1 MCSQKYLERNLYKHY
16 VFFYNPKQLIIYIYD
31 EFKSDEI
38 NIFKLQFKFQLVAR
52 YPYSFEDFFNII
64 RFNCYQLKRFIN
76 SKANVYSFC
85 SYGSAIL
92 ILSRFVTREF
102 ISPVRL
108 YIRVL
113 SCIIYQL
120 SEIFS
125 TKVSTFTSSYTSK

>member
-1 MCSQKYLERNLYKHY
+1 MLVQQK
-16 VFFYNPKQLIIYIYD
+16 F
-31 EFKSDEI
+31 SDTCGRREGI
-38 NIFKLQFKFQLVAR
+38 QLVYQQLNNGFKTSMHTA
-52 YPYSFEDFFNII
+52 SNDLSDII

-102 ISPVRL
+102 ISPVKL

>member
-1 MCSQKYLERNLYKHY
+1 MSMPTSL
-16 VFFYNPKQLIIYIYD
+16 
-31 EFKSDEI
+31 
-38 NIFKLQFKFQLVAR
+38 
-52 YPYSFEDFFNII
+52 II

-125 TKVSTFTSSYTSK
+125 PTHPSRYKNYDSAWSFWFILSGYPVMSFIRMCVLYSSWLHSVWWTYLEWLISGLCNVNVAIWCFHQ